1 MTVEKGRPEDLS
13 GRLPREVRSYDLLDR
28 LGISYER
35 IDHQVTMTM
44 EACSEIDKTLGA
56 PTCKN
61 LLLCNRQNTDFY
73 LLLLPGDKA
82 LKTSVLSKCI
92 GSSRLSFAKGE
103 YMEQFLDI
111 TPGSLSVLGL
121 MNDRDHRVKL
131 LIDREVLEEKD
142 FGCHPCMNTTTI
154 KFSVKD
160 LLEKIIPAMDHSPT
174 LVDLP
179 REN

>member
-1 MTVEKGRPEDLS
+1 
-13 GRLPREVRSYDLLDR
+13 
-28 LGISYER
+28 
-35 IDHQVTMTM
+35 
-44 EACSEIDKTLGA
+44 
-56 PTCKN
+56 
-61 LLLCNRQNTDFY
+61 
-73 LLLLPGDKA
+73 
-82 LKTSVLSKCI
+82 
-92 GSSRLSFAKGE
+92 
-103 YMEQFLDI
+103 MEQFLDI

-121 MNDRDHRVKL
+121 MSDRDHRVKL